1 MEYGFESHPYL
12 NPTHRFTLALQLSPA
27 VVSITKTTIAHNPIF
42 RSLHRYYESE
52 PFVKVGLKNISDAD
66 LPVNVSLFVPTM
78 MDNPHSE
85 TITLP
90 PKSEEEYDIG
100 ISFSSDVLTSKKST
114 FDSNR
119 LYDVCTCSRFKCITR
134 MYLLSFILQFLLLA
148 IYKINGPHIVKKLLG
163 RMTQRAPWWVMR

>member
-1 MEYGFESHPYL
+1 MEYGYESHPYL
-12 NPTHRFTLALQLSPA
+12 EPTHRISLALQFSPA
-27 VVSITKTTIAHNPIF
+27 VVSITTTMVAHNPIF

-85 TITLP
+85 TVTLP

-100 ISFSSDVLTSKKST
+100 VSFSSDVLTSKKAT
-114 FDSNR
+114 FDN
-119 LYDVCTCSRFKCITR
+119 LV
-134 MYLLSFILQFLLLA
+134 Q
-148 IYKINGPHIVKKLLG
+148 PEVKV
-163 RMTQRAPWWVMR
+163 T